1 MDLCKADGVC
11 VLANSGTCAGQLVS
25 VPHMRTHD
33 WTWERIKAGA
43 FAKARM
49 RGRLKWGR
57 QTLAFT
63 YS

>member
-1 MDLCKADGVC
+1 M
-11 VLANSGTCAGQLVS
+11 LANSGTCAGQLVS
-25 VPHMRTHD
+25 VPHVRTHD
-33 WTWERIKAGA
+33 WTWERIKEGA